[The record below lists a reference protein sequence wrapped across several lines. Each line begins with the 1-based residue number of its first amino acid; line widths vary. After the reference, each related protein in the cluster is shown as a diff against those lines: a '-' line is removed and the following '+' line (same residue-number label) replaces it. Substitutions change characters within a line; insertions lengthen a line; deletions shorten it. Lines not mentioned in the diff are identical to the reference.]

1 MIWYYQSTSAF
12 FGLAPNYRRVLHEQ
26 IFQLIYYGK
35 GGFTWQDVYNF
46 PVWLRVFY
54 LQEINKI
61 HKKQQEDHEKAS
73 RKMKSAQSRIRKP
86 RR

>member
-1 MIWYYQSTSAF
+1 MILAF
-12 FGLAPNYRRVLHEQ
+12 FGLASNYRRILHEQ

-54 LQEINKI
+54 IQEINKI
-61 HKKQQEDHEKAS
+61 HKTEKEAVEKVN
-73 RKMKSAQSRIRKP
+73 RKSKVARPP
-86 RR
+86 RMR

>member
-1 MIWYYQSTSAF
+1 MLTF
-12 FGLAPNYRRVLHEQ
+12 FGLASNYRRVLHEQ

-54 LQEINKI
+54 LQEIGKI
-61 HKKQQEDHEKAS
+61 HKKQNEEQEKAN
-73 RKMKSAQSRIRKP
+73 RKMKSQRSRIKKP